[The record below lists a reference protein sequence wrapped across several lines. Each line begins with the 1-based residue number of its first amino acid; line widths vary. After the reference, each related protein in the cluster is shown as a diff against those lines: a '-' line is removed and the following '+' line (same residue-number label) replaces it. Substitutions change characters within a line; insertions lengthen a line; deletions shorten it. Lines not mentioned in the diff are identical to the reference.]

1 MNSTN
6 TDYKAQREHLF
17 MRFANGFGKREIWF
31 YSYFIVDAELSVH
44 VGVNIQA
51 HFCNSATDFVL
62 KINVVL
68 KSHCLFCLH

>member
-6 TDYKAQREHLF
+6 IDHKAQREHFLV
-17 MRFANGFGKREIWF
+17 RFADGFGKREIQF
-31 YSYFIVDAELSVH
+31 YSSLIVDAELSVH

-68 KSHCLFCLH
+68 KFHCLFCLH

>member
-1 MNSTN
+1 MNI
-6 TDYKAQREHLF
+6 DYKAQREHFLTG
-17 MRFANGFGKREIWF
+17 FANGFGNKEISF
-31 YSYFIVDAELSVH
+31 YSYLIVDAEWSVH

-68 KSHCLFCLH
+68 KFHCLFCLH